1 MSRQNMSPHLSPHR
15 NGNVWLGFKNAGEG
29 LLHAIRTQRN
39 FRIHLVATVL
49 VVIMGMWL
57 GLPGTSWA
65 ILVLMIGMVLVTEM
79 MNTAAE
85 ALVDLASPDY
95 HPLAKLVKDVAAGAV
110 LVIAITSVVIG
121 LIVLGPPLLVRLGI

>member
-1 MSRQNMSPHLSPHR
+1 MSPHR
-15 NGNVWLGFKNAGEG
+15 NGNLWISFINAGEG
-29 LLHAIRTQRN
+29 LLYAICTQRN
-39 FRIHLVATVL
+39 FRIHLVATLL
-49 VVIMGMWL
+49 VVSMGAWL
-57 GLPGTSWA
+57 RLPGTAWA

-110 LVIAITSVVIG
+110 LVIAITSVVVG
-121 LIVLGPPLLVRLGI
+121 LIVLGPPLLTRLGL

>member
-1 MSRQNMSPHLSPHR
+1 MSPHHHLSPHR
-15 NGNVWLGFKNAGEG
+15 NGNVWLGFKYAGEG

-39 FRIHLVATVL
+39 FRIHLMATLL
-49 VVIMGMWL
+49 VVIMGTWL
-57 GLPGTSWA
+57 RLPATSWA
-65 ILVLMIGMVLVTEM
+65 ILALTIGMVLVTEM

-110 LVIAITSVVIG
+110 LVIALSAVIVG
-121 LIVLGPPLLVRLGI
+121 LIILGPPLLARLGL